1 MLIMVE
7 KGITG
12 GIGHTFHRYV
22 KANNKYRK
30 DHDKNKESS
39 YLDYWDVNN
48 LYGWAMSQ
56 KVPLNN
62 FEWIE
67 EPSQFN
73 EAFIKNYNEKSDKGY
88 FLEVNVQYTKKLHE
102 LQNDLPFLSERMEL
116 GKVEKLVTNLHDKNE
131 YVFT

>member
-12 GIGHTFHRYV
+12 GIGHAFHRYV

-56 KVPLNN
+56 KVPVNN

-73 EAFIKNYNEKSDKGY
+73 EDFIKNYNEKSDKGY
-88 FLEVNVQYTKKLHE
+88 FLEVTVQYTKKLHE
-102 LQNDLPFLSERMEL
+102 LHNDLPFLSERMEL

>member
-56 KVPLNN
+56 KVPVNN

-73 EAFIKNYNEKSDKGY
+73 EDFIKIIMKKVTKDIFLKLMFNIQKNYMNFIMIYHFYQNEWN
-88 FLEVNVQYTKKLHE
+88 LEK
-102 LQNDLPFLSERMEL
+102 
-116 GKVEKLVTNLHDKNE
+116 
-131 YVFT
+131 